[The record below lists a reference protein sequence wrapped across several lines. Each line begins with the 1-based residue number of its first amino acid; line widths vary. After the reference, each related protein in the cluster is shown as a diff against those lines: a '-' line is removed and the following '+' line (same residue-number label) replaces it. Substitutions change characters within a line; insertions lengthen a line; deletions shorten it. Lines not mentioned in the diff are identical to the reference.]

1 MHAQIKRTR
10 ASGLPTYFSWTAS
23 RALIESNIFEPGTDM
38 KYILILSILALL
50 GGCAIVPA
58 GYGDHRDGYYR
69 ERDYNRGDGN
79 YRERY
84 YNQGDGN
91 YRDYGDRRG

>member
-1 MHAQIKRTR
+1 
-10 ASGLPTYFSWTAS
+10 
-23 RALIESNIFEPGTDM
+23 M

-79 YRERY
+79 YREREYNRGDGNYYRERY

-91 YRDYGDRRG
+91 YRDFSDRRG

>member
-1 MHAQIKRTR
+1 VG
-10 ASGLPTYFSWTAS
+10 ASGLSAHFSKTVS
-23 RALIESNIFEPGTDM
+23 RALIESNNFEPGTDM

-69 ERDYNRGDGN
+69 EREYNRGDGN
-79 YRERY
+79 YYRERY

-91 YRDYGDRRG
+91 YRDFSDRRG

>member
-1 MHAQIKRTR
+1 
-10 ASGLPTYFSWTAS
+10 
-23 RALIESNIFEPGTDM
+23 M

-58 GYGDHRDGYYR
+58 GYDYGRDGYYR
-69 ERDYNRGDGN
+69 ERYYNRGDHN

-84 YNQGDGN
+84 FNQGDGN